1 MLMGRQ
7 FEPESAP
14 TYPDTIVPTEGEY
27 AMLSMLMNENR
38 RVDIVADL
46 LRGEDFSESLFGRIY
61 DRIVQLVSA
70 GHQANP
76 ITLDP
81 LFAADEAYQEF
92 NGQAFLAE
100 LTGGVST
107 GMLLIRPRDQANMIA
122 ECAARRRYIDATTEL
137 ARAAADRTVSIPTLI
152 DQADS
157 AIAGTI
163 EKREAP
169 RQVSLSGSIAQA
181 ISRIEEIQANG
192 GKVGAPCGITEID
205 DLIGGFEAPDLILI
219 GGRPGMGKTALAA
232 ALALGLARNGHG
244 VRFDSLEMKSVQLGM
259 RFVSDLC
266 CRDIGRWIP
275 FSAITKGTVTRE
287 QLETMR
293 AAEQAVRSWPLLVED
308 VSKVTIP
315 SLHRNLRRTQR
326 TMAAH
331 GQELK
336 VGFVDYLQLMQSAN
350 PKASTYDTVSEI
362 SKGLKEIA
370 KDLNIA
376 MVALSQLSR
385 KVEERDDK
393 RPKISDLRESG
404 QLEQDADVVL
414 FPYREEYYLKDEKP
428 KLGNEE
434 AHEARKS
441 AAAGRMNLI
450 CAKRR
455 SGPTGDADVQFL
467 AAYQA
472 VRGLDWGR
480 L

>member
-1 MLMGRQ
+1 MLMARR
-7 FEPESAP
+7 EDAAPERLYP
-14 TYPDTIVPTEGEY
+14 TSIVPTEGEY
-27 AMLSMLMNENR
+27 MMLAMLLNENR

-46 LRGEDFSESLFGRIY
+46 LRGEDFAEPLFGRIY

-70 GHQANP
+70 GQQANP

-81 LFAADEAYQEF
+81 LFADDFSYQEF
-92 NGQAFLAE
+92 NGRAFLAGM
-100 LTGGVST
+100 TGGT
-107 GMLLIRPRDQANMIA
+107 ATATLLMRPRDQANMIA
-122 ECAARRRYIDATTEL
+122 ECAARRRYVDATTEL
-137 ARAAADRTVSIPTLI
+137 ARAAADRTISIPSLI

-157 AIAGTI
+157 AVAGTI
-163 EKREAP
+163 ERREAP

-181 ISRIEEIQANG
+181 ITRIEEIQANG
-192 GKVGAPCGITEID
+192 GKVGAPCGIAEID

-244 VRFDSLEMKSVQLGM
+244 VRFDSLEMRSVQLGM

-266 CRDIGRWIP
+266 CRDVGRWIP

-326 TMAAH
+326 TMAAQ

-336 VGFVDYLQLMQSAN
+336 VGFVDYLQLMQSSN

-370 KDLNIA
+370 KDLGIA
-376 MVALSQLSR
+376 MVALAQLSR

-393 RPKISDLRESG
+393 RPKLADLRESG

-428 KLGNEE
+428 KPGNEE

-441 AAAGRMNLI
+441 AAAGRMSLI

-455 SGPTGDADVQFL
+455 SGPTGTADVQFL

-472 VRGLDWGR
+472 VRSKDWGR